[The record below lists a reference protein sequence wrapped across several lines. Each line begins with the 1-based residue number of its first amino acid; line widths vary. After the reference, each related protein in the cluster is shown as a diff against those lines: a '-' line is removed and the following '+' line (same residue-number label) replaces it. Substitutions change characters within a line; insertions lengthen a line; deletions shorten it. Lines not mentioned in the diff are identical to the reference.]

1 MTSGKRAIFII
12 NHRKKPTYA
21 KNHDVR
27 SQKRNS
33 PQNHY
38 YVT

>member
-12 NHRKKPTYA
+12 NHRKPTYA